1 MPLSEVDNEL
11 TRDMSKWKAVSSRVL
26 LNNMHHVA
34 KKIGKNLEE
43 ILGVCF
49 GVMYD
54 GWSHGCMHY
63 VAVYG
68 VFVENGEV
76 RVQLLAVS
84 PLEEGSQDADAHI
97 KLFDGVLDVY
107 NKKLDMVAFIVGDN
121 CATNQSVATKL
132 GVPLV
137 GCASHRFNLAV
148 NRFLAD
154 SEPLLTQVNTL
165 MSKLS
170 QANNFAQLAEAT
182 SLHPIKR
189 NITRWSSNFEMLQR
203 YERIRPQIKTVE
215 AVEELIPTGASY
227 RKLLELLQH
236 MKKFESV
243 TKKPQGDGIDL
254 ADVRLLFDS
263 VIADYPCMCEQ
274 LKPTAKIVHSPV
286 FEAAVVKAINGCA
299 LSSAEKAAVK
309 RFEEPKRGTKRKE
322 RAEDYATQILRA
334 GPSKRSKTGGR
345 SDGTIYSS
353 LLKQLPPTSNACER
367 LFSQCKRV
375 LTPQRT
381 SMLPANFE
389 LIMFLRAN
397 RNMWGVTTLAD
408 VGSN

>member
-1 MPLSEVDNEL
+1 MPLSVVDNEL

-97 KLFDGVLDVY
+97 KLVDGVLDVY

-170 QANNFAQLAEAT
+170 QANNFAQLAKAT

-215 AVEELIPTGASY
+215 AVEELIPTGASH

-243 TKKPQGDGIDL
+243 TKKLQGDGIDL
-254 ADVRLLFDS
+254 ADVRLL
-263 VIADYPCMCEQ
+263 
-274 LKPTAKIVHSPV
+274 LSPPPRLCTLLI
-286 FEAAVVKAINGCA
+286 EAAVVKAINGCA